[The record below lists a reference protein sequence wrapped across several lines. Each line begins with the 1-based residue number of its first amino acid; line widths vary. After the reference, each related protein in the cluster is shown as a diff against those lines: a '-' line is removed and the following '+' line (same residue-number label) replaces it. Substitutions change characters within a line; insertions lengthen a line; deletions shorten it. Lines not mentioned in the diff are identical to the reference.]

1 MALDDNSLRCDNVD
15 QLQLIICDLSAS
27 RTALFKRRR
36 GDVGAV
42 HDFVIGQKA
51 IIGALEYLSAVPDF
65 TELQKAE
72 IIQTVWRRYRIGPT
86 LGTGQ
91 ACQYLLRFLHDLF
104 SSNHSLEWP
113 DWEKFNW
120 KKSYEHILAT
130 VIVQ

>member
-15 QLQLIICDLSAS
+15 HLQLIICDLSAS

-36 GDVGAV
+36 DDVGAV

-91 ACQYLLRFLHDLF
+91 ACQYLLRFLRERYGSDPH
-104 SSNHSLEWP
+104 LEWP
-113 DWEKFNW
+113 GWQELKW
-120 KKSYEHILAT
+120 
-130 VIVQ
+130 